1 MPNTYSWSFPTLSA
15 YPSTEGETDVV
26 FTVHWV
32 LNGTDGNGH
41 NGSVYGTVP
50 VTYVAGDPF
59 TPYADLTEAQVQSWT
74 TTTLGAEQVAALEAN
89 INAQIQQQISPTS
102 VNLPPPWSA

>member
-89 INAQIQQQISPTS
+89 INAQIQQQITPTS